1 MVTMNLGCTSESCF
15 HFLHLTHAGSRTVDG
30 KNGFLKTAAAPQ
42 EADELSICR
51 FILALEHTDTFFNVS
66 LKLRIAGCSIHKHN
80 IDVSK

>member
-15 HFLHLTHAGSRTVDG
+15 HFLHLTHAGTRTVDG
-30 KNGFLKTAAAPQ
+30 KNGFLKTSALPQ
-42 EADELSICR
+42 EADVLSIR
-51 FILALEHTDTFFNVS
+51 FILPLEHTDTFFNVA

>member
-30 KNGFLKTAAAPQ
+30 KNGFLKTSVAPQ
-42 EADELSICR
+42 DADDLSIR
-51 FILALEHTDTFFNVS
+51 FILPLEHTDTCFNVV
-66 LKLRIAGCSIHKHN
+66 LKLRIAGFSIHKHN